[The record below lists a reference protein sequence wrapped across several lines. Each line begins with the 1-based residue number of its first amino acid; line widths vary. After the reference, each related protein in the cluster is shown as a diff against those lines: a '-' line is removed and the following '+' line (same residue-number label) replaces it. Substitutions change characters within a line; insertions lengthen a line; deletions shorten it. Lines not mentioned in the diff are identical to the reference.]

1 MTFDRAFG
9 ASRPDRDFLRRMILL
24 SLLLHILA
32 LSLSSL
38 IPKTS
43 APKATSLP
51 SYTVNL
57 VSQADIGMKGGPRE
71 SASGRIEKEPVE
83 IPTVTGKVSSDR
95 VALPSSKPVQE
106 VKTVKIPDKPAEKV
120 VEKIQKRVA
129 APLPSKPDVK
139 KEKVKAPDVKKVDA
153 IGEIIKR
160 VDSTP
165 KAALKPVVKKEN
177 AKVAHASKVDAIGE
191 IIKRVDSTPK
201 MPSKPVAKGEAGRG
215 SEASLGKAIDEI
227 RKRVDYA
234 DQKQRS
240 AGGSAKGAGAGG
252 GVSGM
257 AAGGGPS
264 GTAANTELNARMYA
278 YYRVIW
284 ARIKKQ
290 WTMSPGLM
298 PRQNIGAIIH
308 VRILRNGAV
317 EGISYEKRS
326 GNTYFDESALRAVRK
341 ASPFPPLPEGMGEE
355 GVEMGIRFHAAELR

>member
-9 ASRPDRDFLRRMILL
+9 ASRPDRDFLRRMIIL

-57 VSQADIGMKGGPRE
+57 VSQADIGIKGGPRE
-71 SASGRIEKEPVE
+71 STSGRIEKEPVE
-83 IPTVTGKVSSDR
+83 LPTATGKVSSDR

-139 KEKVKAPDVKKVDA
+139 KEKVKAPDVK
-153 IGEIIKR
+153 
-160 VDSTP
+160 
-165 KAALKPVVKKEN
+165 
-177 AKVAHASKVDAIGE
+177 KVDAIGE

>member
-165 KAALKPVVKKEN
+165 K
-177 AKVAHASKVDAIGE
+177 
-191 IIKRVDSTPK
+191 

-240 AGGSAKGAGAGG
+240 AGGFAKGAGAGG